1 MRQFFFKNHYFP
13 SYASVNKEFT
23 HFNQPDDRALPA
35 KVAKHTQMQADEAC
49 RSFFSLNKKYK
60 EGKLE
65 NKPSV
70 PRYLHPKKGRN
81 VVHYELM
88 AISKRSLQKGLIH
101 LFRTDLY
108 IPTKIDTSKVQFVRI
123 VPKNGVIVVEVGCRE
138 TLPDLKQDCRRI
150 AALDLGVNNLAVCS
164 SNVMDPL
171 VIDEKYLKSVNQR
184 SNKALAASRS
194 YEEKQHGRKTSPKIQ
209 AIFLR
214 RNNRISDY
222 LHKASRYL
230 VNQFVSNQIDT
241 VIIGHNPGSK
251 QDTNIGKRNNQNFCQ
266 IPFNVFVRML
276 EYKCRMAGIQVILC
290 EESYTSKCSILDDE
304 ECRKQQNNKGKRIH
318 RELYKSQ
325 NGKLI
330 NADLNGS
337 LNILKKG
344 LLTLGQWNRSMYQQ
358 CQDRNEKA
366 ALIRYNVPR
375 S

>member
-1 MRQFFFKNHYFP
+1 MKFGY
-13 SYASVNKEFT
+13 
-23 HFNQPDDRALPA
+23 
-35 KVAKHTQMQADEAC
+35 
-49 RSFFSLNKKYK
+49 
-60 EGKLE
+60 
-65 NKPSV
+65 
-70 PRYLHPKKGRN
+70 
-81 VVHYELM
+81 
-88 AISKRSLQKGLIH
+88 
-101 LFRTDLY
+101 
-108 IPTKIDTSKVQFVRI
+108 
-123 VPKNGVIVVEVGCRE
+123 RE

-171 VIDEKYLKSVNQR
+171 VIDGKYLKSVNQR

-194 YEEKQHGRKTSPKIQ
+194 YEEKQHGRKNSPKIQ

-230 VNQFVSNQIDT
+230 VNQFVFNQIDT
-241 VIIGHNPGSK
+241 VIIGHNPGWK

-266 IPFNVFVRML
+266 IPFNVFIRML

-290 EESYTSKCSILDDE
+290 EESYTSKCSFLDDE
-304 ECRKQQNNKGKRIH
+304 ECRKQQTYKGKRIQ
-318 RELYKSQ
+318 RGLYKSQ

-330 NADLNGS
+330 NADQNGS
-337 LNILKKG
+337 LNILKKA
-344 LLTLGQWNRSMYQQ
+344 LLTLGQWNRLMYQQ
-358 CQDRNEKA
+358 CLDRNEKA